1 MRIQNQYLRE
11 FIAEVFGT
19 FLLLIFINGSVAQ
32 NLFFTLDNVAFSS
45 NLTINICIGFGVSM
59 AVLTVGKVSGAHLNP
74 AVSLSNFLIGN
85 LSIKRFITYM
95 SAQFIGGFLGAGAIF
110 VLYHDQI
117 SNYERSLLQKN
128 ETVEFFSLKT
138 ASIFAT
144 YPNEHL
150 TILSA
155 LFDQIFGTA
164 ILIIFVLALSDKK
177 NEKMSHASVA
187 AYVGVTVMIIGMA
200 FGYNCGYAI
209 NPARDLSPRLLTFLA
224 GWGPQVFEFRNYFW
238 IPIAGPAIGSIVGTV
253 LYYTLIGNNW
263 PYNEIETHNKWE
275 ITDV

>member
-1 MRIQNQYLRE
+1 M
-11 FIAEVFGT
+11 
-19 FLLLIFINGSVAQ
+19 
-32 NLFFTLDNVAFSS
+32 
-45 NLTINICIGFGVSM
+45 
-59 AVLTVGKVSGAHLNP
+59 NP

-85 LSIKRFITYM
+85 LSIKRFITYI

-128 ETVEFFSLKT
+128 ETVELFSLKT

-177 NEKMSHASVA
+177 NEKMSHGKFLQSSFYIYIIWFYISSYLASVA
-187 AYVGVTVMIIGMA
+187 AYVGVAVMIIGMA

-253 LYYTLIGNNW
+253 LYYILIGNNW